1 MQGRREQALHKY
13 PTAGGAGPLTPV
25 IPVLGPGTRR
35 PLKPTPTAGQAGQV
49 EPAGGGEN
57 LPGAGGRARRV
68 RDGAPAGTR
77 GGPGCPGGREGV
89 PRAAAHL
96 VLQDADVA
104 LQEAGPD
111 GQSRVA
117 LAALRRAAGHRRHL
131 LLPPPR
137 LRAAPADADAAVHEQ
152 QAGAHGGECQADGQP
167 VALRGAQREP
177 AQRAPPAAGPAGR
190 AASPPAHP
198 QVSPIDTR
206 HKCEERTG
214 EAPPSSYS
222 CPSPARS
229 RASLL
234 FPSPAASPLVPSV
247 RPATPRLS
255 CPCRRPPLG
264 IAFGHFNE
272 CWGL

>member
-13 PTAGGAGPLTPV
+13 PTAGWSPV
-25 IPVLGPGTRR
+25 IPVLGPGA
-35 PLKPTPTAGQAGQV
+35 TA
-49 EPAGGGEN
+49 P
-57 LPGAGGRARRV
+57 GGRLSQPRQRG
-68 RDGAPAGTR
+68 RQGRWSPPGEPGITRGQEGEPGRLGMGAPRGR
-77 GGPGCPGGREGV
+77 SGGPGCPEGREGV

-111 GQSRVA
+111 GQSRVV
-117 LAALRRAAGHRRHL
+117 LAALRRAAGHRRHLL

-152 QAGAHGGECQADGQP
+152 QAGAHGGERQADGQP

-198 QVSPIDTR
+198 QVSPSR
-206 HKCEERTG
+206 HPVQVRG
-214 EAPPSSYS
+214 DNWGSPSV
-222 CPSPARS
+222 
-229 RASLL
+229 LL
-234 FPSPAASPLVPSV
+234 LPLASPLPCL
-247 RPATPRLS
+247 PPFPQPCCLAS
-255 CPCRRPPLG
+255 CPLRAAGYPAPLIPVPPS
-264 IAFGHFNE
+264 AFGHRIRAF
-272 CWGL
+272 